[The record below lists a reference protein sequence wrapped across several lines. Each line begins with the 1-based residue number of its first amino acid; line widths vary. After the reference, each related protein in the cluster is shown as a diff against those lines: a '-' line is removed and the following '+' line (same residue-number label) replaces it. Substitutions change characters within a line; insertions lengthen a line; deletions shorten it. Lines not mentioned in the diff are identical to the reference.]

1 MLSQSHST
9 VFLYPLAISRMGA
22 VHIQSVTGHKCII
35 NKVLIKKQPSKQLS
49 NGDTLVFPLLNLFM
63 RTVIHQGC
71 FLLILLKEA
80 LNRFGCLS

>member
-1 MLSQSHST
+1 MEQ
-9 VFLYPLAISRMGA
+9 VVY
-22 VHIQSVTGHKCII
+22 IQIAR
-35 NKVLIKKQPSKQLS
+35 NKLS

-80 LNRFGCLS
+80 SNRFGCLS